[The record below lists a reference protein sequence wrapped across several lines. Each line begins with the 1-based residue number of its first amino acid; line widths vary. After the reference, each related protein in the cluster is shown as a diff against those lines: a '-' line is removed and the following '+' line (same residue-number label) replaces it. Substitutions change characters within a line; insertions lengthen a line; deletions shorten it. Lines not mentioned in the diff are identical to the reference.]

1 MAGLAAVSPHI
12 ISAVM
17 PLRTYKVGDNR
28 KDDIPSTMAKLQN
41 LKYPFLGF
49 LSGFYSGVCSDIF
62 LVASLEFLQGRRRGS
77 YIMDSRA
84 CYYRGL

>member
-1 MAGLAAVSPHI
+1 
-12 ISAVM
+12 M

-41 LKYPFLGF
+41 LKRPFLGF
-49 LSGFYSGVCSDIF
+49 LSGFCSDIF